1 MTQQWLRYC
10 KLTVEGA
17 GEAIDLS
24 ELRIR
29 FEITQHTSQTPNV
42 ADIRITNLSDATVQ
56 KIQKEGTLV
65 TLEAGYQA
73 SHGLIFKG
81 QIIQKRKGRENPVDT
96 YLDILATDGDQAY
109 NRGVVNK
116 TLAAGHTYK
125 DQVNV
130 ALEAMKPFGVT
141 AGYIANLGSKQMPRS
156 RVLFGMARDVLR
168 AVTIST
174 GTSWSI
180 QNGQLMIV
188 RNDEAAPGGAIV
200 LNSRTGMIGLPTQTI
215 DGIQVKALLNPNI
228 VPFTLLHIDQADI
241 QDAKFDPGYLGEL
254 NNSMIPTTSDDGFY
268 KVLLVNHSGDSCGNN
283 WYSDMPCIR
292 ADGKGP
298 IPMNLVSRGIAV
310 DDLSQEAR

>member
-10 KLTVEGA
+10 KLTVEGG

-29 FEITQHTSQTPNV
+29 FAVDQHTLQTPNV
-42 ADIRITNLSDATVQ
+42 ADITITNLSDQTAQ
-56 KIQKEGTLV
+56 KIKNEGALV

-96 YLDILATDGDQAY
+96 YLSILAQGGDQAY
-109 NRGVVNK
+109 NHAVVNR

-125 DQVNV
+125 DQVY
-130 ALEAMKPFGVT
+130 AAHEAMKPFGISL
-141 AGYIANLGSKQMPRS
+141 GYITDLGSKKMPRG

-168 AVTIST
+168 TISIST

-180 QNGQLMIV
+180 NNNQLTV
-188 RNDEAAPGGAIV
+188 VKDSEAAPGGAIV
-200 LNSRTGMIGLPTQTI
+200 LNSRTGLIGLPTQTI
-215 DGIQVKALLNPNI
+215 DGIRVTCLLNAKITPG
-228 VPFTLLHIDQADI
+228 TLIQIDQGDI
-241 QDAKFDPGYLGEL
+241 QEAKFDPGYLGTV
-254 NNSMIPTTSDDGFY
+254 NNSMIPTTADDGFY
-268 KVLLVNHSGDSCGNN
+268 KVLVVNHSGDTRGDT
-283 WYSDMPCIR
+283 WYSDMLCIR

-298 IPMNLVSRGIAV
+298 IPLGLVPKGINV
-310 DDLSQEAR
+310 DPE